1 MILVSARLL
10 KWPQGKIFL
19 EMLMLNFCFT
29 FIIRNT
35 VHGDSC
41 SVCKCLDTF

>member
-19 EMLMLNFCFT
+19 EMLMLNSCFT
-29 FIIRNT
+29 LIVLNE
-35 VHGDSC
+35 VHGHSC
-41 SVCKCLDTF
+41 RVQCLDAF